1 MKFRSALFV
10 LSLATLLI
18 GGVMATTGA
27 ASAHER
33 RAVKQYTFVVG
44 WLNEPAYLN
53 QPNAISL
60 QVNKTDDNASVEGLE
75 KTLKAEVSAD
85 NKKLNVELKPRFRA
99 PGNYDGRLLP
109 TKEGS
114 YAFKFTGTIDGAQ
127 IDETFTAGPGTFGL
141 VESPLAFPNA
151 LPSLTGVDE
160 TVKGF
165 DQRIVS
171 LEADDASSK
180 ANTAM
185 AVGIAGI
192 VIGAVGLVVGGYGLT
207 RKASS

>member
-10 LSLATLLI
+10 LSLAALLV
-18 GGVMATTGA
+18 GGALVTTGA

-53 QPNAISL
+53 QPNAIDLRIS
-60 QVNKTDDNASVEGLE
+60 KTEDSSPVEGLE
-75 KTLKAEVSAD
+75 KTLKAEVTAD
-85 NKKLNVELKPRFRA
+85 GKKVNVELKPRFRT
-99 PGNYDGRLLP
+99 PGAYDGRLLP

-114 YAFKFTGTIDGAQ
+114 YAFKFTGTIEGVQ

-165 DQRIVS
+165 DQRVVS

-207 RKASS
+207 RKPGN